1 MIKKITAIALS
12 VLLFTACNA
21 EEKEEQITGTTPA
34 ETTVTTPLTLTEIIT
49 EEIPFIPEEEEKQE
63 VIELAVFNPF
73 EDSIKVEDEVYRELS
88 EAVEK
93 ISDGRAFL
101 NNNLTGFYADNN
113 TVSKY
118 YTAYA
123 DTDNVL
129 EKSIELEYDFCP
141 INSEIAETE
150 EELFEYVRGIFTE
163 DLHTDEEIRKFLF
176 SPESHDNQP
185 CYKMIDDKLC
195 MKLRYNGVMSA
206 IDFGVVEVASYEEN
220 RAEIRS
226 KAVGISYP
234 DSIVFLTLVKSEEYG
249 WRLDSIEFKEYWE
262 REATIL
268 YNGVKLREEQLNAI
282 LSGGVQ
288 PENPRTTTVDGESY
302 TETNTG
308 MSLSEMQGFFTA
320 AFCEYI
326 WDYQYAF
333 ENNDYENAKS
343 VPLRDRYITKYID
356 DVYYEL
362 DGVLYRK
369 DSAPKWYTPELT
381 INPYGEMKQSGGGAR
396 IDDYFVISQ
405 PYYDFVK
412 DENFNKNITIIY
424 DAKYDENFNYESC
437 SFIHIASEL
446 TIREMVE

>member
-1 MIKKITAIALS
+1 MKKILSIALS
-12 VLLFTACNA
+12 ALLLTACHA
-21 EEKEEQITGTTPA
+21 EEKEQQVTGTS
-34 ETTVTTPLTLTEIIT
+34 ETTATTPLTLTEIIT

-93 ISDGRAFL
+93 ISDGRAIL

-129 EKSIELEYDFCP
+129 EKSIELEYDFCQ

-163 DLHTDEEIRKFLF
+163 NLHTDEEIRKFLF

-195 MKLRYNGVMSA
+195 MKLRYNGVTSA

-234 DSIVFLTLVKSEEYG
+234 DSIALLTLVKSEEYG

-282 LSGGVQ
+282 LGGGTQ

-302 TETNTG
+302 TETYTG
-308 MSLSEMQGFFTA
+308 MTLTEMQGFFTA

-369 DSAPKWYTPELT
+369 DNAPKWYTPELT

-412 DENFNKNITIIY
+412 GENFNKNITIIY

-446 TIREMVE
+446 TIREMVK